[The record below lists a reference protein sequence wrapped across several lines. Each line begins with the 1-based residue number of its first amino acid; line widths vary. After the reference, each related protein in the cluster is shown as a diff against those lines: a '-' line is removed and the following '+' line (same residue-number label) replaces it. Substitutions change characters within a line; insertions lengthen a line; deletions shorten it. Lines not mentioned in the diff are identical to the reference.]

1 MHRASIAAALA
12 VTALLSATA
21 CARGGS
27 SPQARRTAF
36 EDRARAVAEAWQDA
50 ATGDAWRT
58 GFVPLQDFTVPP
70 KQAFTDDLKIA
81 FGAGWYRTQ
90 TDLTTVTPAGG
101 VIAFPDGTT
110 MAVPL
115 VSARDAY
122 TEMDKGDPPC
132 LGSPPV
138 QTTPIPQPSG
148 TGKDGAVGA
157 PAQHT
162 CAVLTVTGAKFGTTT
177 LRTSRGEAVVPAWL
191 FTVAELPAPVAR
203 VTVAATAVSPV
214 PHPSVPPIGAD
225 QASGL
230 ASAQRLTAVEGARL
244 WYTIGIG
251 ACDTNPAG
259 IAYETDDVVVIGG
272 TVDPST
278 GGPCIDLLKL
288 QPVSVTL
295 TTPLGARVVLDA
307 LSGQPLV
314 LGAG

>member
-1 MHRASIAAALA
+1 M
-12 VTALLSATA
+12 
-21 CARGGS
+21 RGFFFFS
-27 SPQARRTAF
+27 SRRRHTRCGR
-36 EDRARAVAEAWQDA
+36 DWSSDVCSS
-50 ATGDAWRT
+50 
-58 GFVPLQDFTVPP
+58 
-70 KQAFTDDLKIA
+70 DL
-81 FGAGWYRTQ
+81 
-90 TDLTTVTPAGG
+90 
-101 VIAFPDGTT
+101 
-110 MAVPL
+110 
-115 VSARDAY
+115 
-122 TEMDKGDPPC
+122 
-132 LGSPPV
+132 
-138 QTTPIPQPSG
+138 
-148 TGKDGAVGA
+148 
-157 PAQHT
+157 
-162 CAVLTVTGAKFGTTT
+162 
-177 LRTSRGEAVVPAWL
+177 
-191 FTVAELPAPVAR
+191 
-203 VTVAATAVSPV
+203 
-214 PHPSVPPIGAD
+214 D